1 MALKNLGKYTFNED
15 VAEYVKEARRM
26 VSAYGWEEKEVY
38 PYSYPEKVTKI
49 IDMISDYPDCT
60 TGTKY
65 YLLDYANGLA
75 KILNAWEDVELN
87 GVPVRFLKTG
97 KVHKV
102 TAEEAEWMVYEGFCE
117 YEGECL

>member
-1 MALKNLGKYTFNED
+1 MALKNLGKYAFNED

-26 VSAYGWEEKEVY
+26 VSTYGWEEKEVY

-87 GVPVRFLKTG
+87 GVLVRNPRTG
-97 KVHKV
+97 KVFKLK
-102 TAEEAEWMVYEGFCE
+102 EDEAEFMVEEGFVE
-117 YEGECL
+117 YI